1 MKRLLSMAMM
11 VLAVGAAP
19 KPMGTGDVLRAS
31 KPSDWRAIAPD
42 NLLVMTLPA
51 GRVVIELAPQFAPL
65 HAANIR
71 MLAREHWFDG
81 TTINRVQENY
91 VTQWGDATEKKPL
104 GSGAKTLTP
113 EFDRAAAGMP
123 FTPLPGTSGYGR
135 EGFSDSWPTVE
146 KNGRAWLA
154 HCYPMVG
161 AGRNDTADSGPGSE
175 LYAVIGQ
182 APRHLDRNA
191 TLIGRVVQG
200 MEHLTSLPRG
210 TGDGLGMYETAAE
223 RVPIA
228 ALRLATELPEAERPH
243 LEVLRTDT
251 PAWAAYVDA
260 RAHRSRD
267 GWFVADAGFVDL
279 CNIRA
284 PIRETKR

>member
-1 MKRLLSMAMM
+1 MKIWIAVSAL
-11 VLAVGAAP
+11 VLAGAAP
-19 KPMGTGDVLRAS
+19 KPMGTAEVLNGSTPA
-31 KPSDWRAIAPD
+31 DWRPIPVE
-42 NLLVMTLPA
+42 NLVVMTLPA

-65 HAANIR
+65 HVANVR
-71 MLAREHWFDG
+71 TLAREHWFDG

-104 GSGAKTLTP
+104 GHGARTLPP
-113 EFDRAAAGMP
+113 EFERSAAGLP

-135 EGFSDSWPTVE
+135 EGFSDGWPVVE
-146 KNGRAWLA
+146 RGGRAWLA

-161 AGRNDTADSGPGSE
+161 AGRNDTPESGPGSE

-191 TLIGRVVQG
+191 TLLGRVVQG
-200 MEHLTSLPRG
+200 MEYLTSLPRG
-210 TGDGLGMYETAAE
+210 TGDGLGMYEKAE
-223 RVPIA
+223 QRVPIA
-228 ALRLATELPEAERPH
+228 SFLLASELPAAERPR

-251 PAWAAYVDA
+251 PTWAAYVDA

-267 GWFVADAGFVDL
+267 GWFVTDAGFVDL

-284 PIRETKR
+284 PIRNAPAR